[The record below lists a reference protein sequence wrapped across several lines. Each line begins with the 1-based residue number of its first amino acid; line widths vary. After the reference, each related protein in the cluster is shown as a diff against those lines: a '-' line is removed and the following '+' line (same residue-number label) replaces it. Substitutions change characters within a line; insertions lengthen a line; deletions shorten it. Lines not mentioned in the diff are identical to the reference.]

1 MIQTIS
7 AQTWVTA
14 MNDQTARGT
23 RVLSS
28 VMPFHSWPVVW

>member
-1 MIQTIS
+1 MIQTTS
-7 AQTWVTA
+7 AQTWVMP
-14 MNDQTARGT
+14 MNHQTVRGT